1 MKILVFEYITG
12 GGFSQEDLP
21 ESLATEG
28 LLMLETL
35 IGELSVL
42 ASIELTIL
50 LDFRINSSKFPEN
63 IKIVKV
69 KKGQSIYELLPI
81 LIESTDWVWPIAPEI
96 NSELEKISA
105 LVNKKKKGLL
115 NSSLKAVTL
124 CSDKFLTYHRLKSY
138 GVAVVETN
146 ELNSGFPEFPGKWVI
161 KPKEGA
167 GCIDTFFVEEKAL
180 FEKLKSQ
187 VENKTDYIYQP
198 YVKGELLSL
207 SCLFRDGLG
216 WLLCCNR
223 QKILNQRGQFKLM
236 GCEVNIVTENL
247 TFYQDLVVQVAGAI
261 PGLWGYVGID
271 IILPETGKPMILEI
285 NPRLTTSYT
294 GIYQA
299 IGMNVAESV
308 LGMIEKKPQISK
320 TKNKTI
326 MVSI

>member
-12 GGFSQEDLP
+12 GGFAQEDLP

-42 ASIELTIL
+42 ASIELTVL

-63 IKIVKV
+63 IKVVKV
-69 KKGQSIYELLPI
+69 KKGQCIYELLPS
-81 LIESTDWVWPIAPEI
+81 LIESIDWVWPIAPEI

-105 LVNKKKKGLL
+105 LVNQKKKGLL

-124 CSDKFLTYHRLKSY
+124 CSDKFLTYHCLKSQ
-138 GVAVVETN
+138 GIAVVETN
-146 ELNSGFPEFPGKWVI
+146 ELSSGFPEFPGKWVI

-167 GCIDTFFVEEKAL
+167 GCIDTFFVEERVL

-187 VENKTDYIYQP
+187 VDKKTDYIYQT
-198 YVKGELLSL
+198 YMKGESLSL
-207 SCLFRDGLG
+207 SCLFRDGIG

-223 QKILNQRGQFKLM
+223 QKILNYQGRFKLM
-236 GCEVNIVTENL
+236 ACEVNIVTENL
-247 TFYQDLVVQVAGAI
+247 TLYQDLVEQVAGAI

-271 IILPETGKPMILEI
+271 IIQPETGQPMILEI
-285 NPRLTTSYT
+285 NPRLTTSYA

-299 IGMNVAESV
+299 IGMNVAETV
-308 LGMIEKKPQISK
+308 LGLIEKKPQVSK